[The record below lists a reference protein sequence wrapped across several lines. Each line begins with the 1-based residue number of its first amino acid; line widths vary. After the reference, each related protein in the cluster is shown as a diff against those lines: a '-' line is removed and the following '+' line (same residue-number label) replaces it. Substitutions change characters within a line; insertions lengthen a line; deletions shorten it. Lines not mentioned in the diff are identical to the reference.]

1 MADKFPALLKESD
14 TFVLVVERKIS
25 SLRIAKQFLDECERV
40 KNTTGRLIRTFVC
53 ISDNA
58 LETSKLMATVD
69 IETLLKS
76 PIDAVIPFLKQTES
90 KDILSINLGRDGK
103 AAINELV
110 LKVIGAVSRGSK
122 KEKTSLFST
131 IYRTITNK

>member
-1 MADKFPALLKESD
+1 
-14 TFVLVVERKIS
+14 
-25 SLRIAKQFLDECERV
+25 
-40 KNTTGRLIRTFVC
+40 
-53 ISDNA
+53 
-58 LETSKLMATVD
+58 MATVD

-90 KDILSINLGRDGK
+90 KDVLSVNLGRDGK
-103 AAINELV
+103 AEITALV

-122 KEKTSLFST
+122 QEKASLFAT